1 MQISDTIDFSGTTVR
16 VFDAVRALAFI
27 GDLSMGQP
35 TDHSLRTAWLAMQ
48 IAQDA
53 ALGES
58 TCVAVREA
66 SLLRWSGCTANAA
79 GFAEALGDD
88 VASREAMLAGRP
100 GWADPLE
107 AQGGFSAV
115 VKPLAQIHC
124 EVSGEVA
131 RMLNLGRET
140 QATLRHIFEAWD
152 GSGMPDH
159 LAGIDV
165 PEAVFVVALA
175 GDLETLTRVYGIE
188 QALNLVGERAD
199 RRYPARL
206 VALAAQHA
214 SRWFA
219 TLDAASADAPVAY
232 TDCLS
237 TAAMDQQTSIELIAD
252 VIDLKLPWMT
262 GYSRAVAKTAAECAA
277 HFSLDA
283 HARNRLYCAG
293 LIHGIGRAAV
303 PNTVWDVAARLSSSA
318 WEKVRLVPYWTARAG
333 SQIGSLAE
341 SALLASHAYERVDGS
356 GYFRG
361 ASGSD
366 CALEARILAAS
377 SAWVALRSLRPWR
390 AAMPVDE
397 ASQVLRADAV
407 KGRFD
412 VDVVE
417 VLITSGAGQKRSAS
431 TGAQTNTRSNA
442 QPNVHPD
449 LQDDVQSSAEGHAQE
464 DLRTSAWRAAAQSA
478 QTTQTAQAAPSASRL
493 SAREIDVL
501 RAISK
506 GASNKEAAR
515 ELELSPS
522 TIRTHVENV
531 FRKLECS
538 TRAAATLKAAA
549 MGVL

>member
-1 MQISDTIDFSGTTVR
+1 MQMSDTLASPAPTVR

-35 TDHSLRTAWLAMQ
+35 TDHSLRTAWLAAQ

-58 TCVAVREA
+58 TCTAVREA
-66 SLLRWSGCTANAA
+66 SLLRWSGCTANAS

-107 AQGGFSAV
+107 AQGGVGAV
-115 VKPLAQIHC
+115 VTPLAQIHC

-131 RMLNLGRET
+131 RMLGLGHET
-140 QATLRHIFEAWD
+140 RMTLRHIFEAWD
-152 GSGMPDH
+152 GTGFPEH
-159 LAGIDV
+159 LAGVDV
-165 PEAVFVVALA
+165 PEAVYVVALA
-175 GDLETLTRVYGIE
+175 GDLETLTRVYGLE
-188 QALNLVGERAD
+188 QALWLIGERAD
-199 RRYPARL
+199 KRYPARF

-214 SRWFA
+214 SRWFD
-219 TLDAASADAPVAY
+219 TLEAAIVDDPAAY
-232 TDCLS
+232 TDRLLTPPMS
-237 TAAMDQQTSIELIAD
+237 EQTSIELIAD

-283 HARNRLYCAG
+283 PARSRVYCAG

-303 PNTVWDVAARLSSSA
+303 PNTVWDVSTRLSASA

-333 SQIGSLAE
+333 SQTGALAE
-341 SALLASHAYERVDGS
+341 SAVLASHAYERADGT

-361 ASGSD
+361 VTGTAMS
-366 CALEARILAAS
+366 LEARILAAS
-377 SAWVALRSLRPWR
+377 VAWVAMRSLRPWR
-390 AAMPVDE
+390 PAMSNEE
-397 ASQVLRADAV
+397 AGEALRADAA

-412 VDVVE
+412 ADVVE
-417 VLITSGAGQKRSAS
+417 ALITSGAALKRGASA
-431 TGAQTNTRSNA
+431 AC
-442 QPNVHPD
+442 
-449 LQDDVQSSAEGHAQE
+449 QS
-464 DLRTSAWRAAAQSA
+464 D
-478 QTTQTAQAAPSASRL
+478 ASRGADANGQSGAALGANGGTQKGSEANASPL